1 MLIIIIIISI
11 IIAGIYTLLLK
22 KCEPLIQEEISTILI
37 SIFCI
42 YGYLMEELSR
52 VIDKVTASLELDF
65 EDGLLLMESRN
76 LQVIGALADNVR
88 KRTVGDRVMFVTN
101 CHINYSN
108 ICTSKC
114 KFCAYF
120 REEGQNGAFTLT
132 MEEIMEKAEK
142 AILMGATELHIVGSL
157 NPVLPFEYYEEL
169 LLKLHEKYPAI
180 SLKAYTAVEIAHLSK
195 ISGMDVKEVLMRLK
209 KAGLTGLPGGGGE
222 IFNEKTRKEVC
233 PDKISGKMW
242 LEIMETAH
250 SLGIKSNATM
260 LYGHIETYHDIVDHI
275 LRIRELQKKTHGF
288 QAFIP
293 LRFHPENTYLGKNG
307 IVKEGPTG
315 FDDLKVIAVSRLL
328 LNGYVNNIKSYWVML
343 GEKLSQ
349 IALHYG
355 ANDIDG
361 TVMEERITHA
371 AGGVAPE
378 YMPKE
383 RLIHLIRNAGRIP
396 VERTS
401 NYSTIKEYE

>member
-1 MLIIIIIISI
+1 MKDL
-11 IIAGIYTLLLK
+11 
-22 KCEPLIQEEISTILI
+22 STI
-37 SIFCI
+37 
-42 YGYLMEELSR
+42 
-52 VIDKVTASLELDF
+52 IDKVESSDDLDF

-76 LQVIGALADNVR
+76 ISLIGELADKVR
-88 KRTVGDRVMFVTN
+88 RKTVGDRVMFVTN

-108 ICTSKC
+108 VCNSKC

-120 REEGQNGAFTLT
+120 REEGQKGAFTLSID
-132 MEEIMEKAEK
+132 EIMEKAKK
-142 AILMGATELHIVGSL
+142 ASSMGATELHIVGSL
-157 NPVLPFEYYEEL
+157 NPGLPFEYYEEIIK
-169 LLKLHEKYPAI
+169 KLHEKYPLL
-180 SLKAYTAVEIAHLSK
+180 SLKAYTAVEIVHLAN
-195 ISGMDVKEVLMRLK
+195 ISGMDVKEVLLRLK

-222 IFNEKTRKEVC
+222 IFNENTRKQVC
-233 PDKISGKMW
+233 PDKISGEVW
-242 LEIMETAH
+242 LEVMETAH
-250 SLGIKSNATM
+250 NLGIKSNATM
-260 LYGHIETYHDIVDHI
+260 LYGHIETYEDIVDHI

-293 LRFHPENTYLGKNG
+293 LKFHPDNTYLQKTG
-307 IVKEGPTG
+307 IVTQRSTG
-315 FDDLKVIAVSRLL
+315 FDDLKIIAVSRLL

-371 AGGVAPE
+371 AGGDAPE
-378 YMPKE
+378 YMPKN
-383 RLIHLIRNAGRIP
+383 RLIRLIRNAGRIP

-401 NYSTIKEYE
+401 NYKVIKEY